1 MPGQPGQP
9 GQPGPYGAVP
19 MGQPGPAQQQNRT
32 PLFIVLGVL
41 VAAGLVGLIML
52 LTSSDEKDDPP
63 GTTTTEQASP
73 TTAGPATTAA
83 TPTTVDTGGGG
94 GGGGGGG
101 TGSASDIE
109 VVDSGFSVFT
119 DELSEEQRFSY
130 GFVVKNNAE
139 SVATSVPITVAFL
152 DDAGTVIGTR
162 DNYVWVLMPGQS
174 MGLGEDS
181 YEDATNLAEIQVT
194 VGEPSTWESPDGYG
208 EITADGIT
216 TSVDEYGA
224 PTSAFT
230 ATSTYTE
237 QVEPYSY
244 VIYRNS
250 AGEIVGGGYS
260 TMSFVPANGSSAGS
274 ITSYSSIPDIDN
286 SKTEVFLDPGYIS

>member
-1 MPGQPGQP
+1 
-9 GQPGPYGAVP
+9 
-19 MGQPGPAQQQNRT
+19 MGQPGAAQQQNRT

-52 LTSSDEKDDPP
+52 LTSSDDKDDPP

-73 TTAGPATTAA
+73 TTAGPGTTAA

-94 GGGGGGG
+94 GGGGGG
-101 TGSASDIE
+101 TGSSSDIE
-109 VVDSGFSVFT
+109 VVDKGFSVFT

-130 GFVVKNNAE
+130 GFVVKNNGD
-139 SVATSVPITVAFL
+139 SVATSVPITIAFL

-208 EITADGIT
+208 EITAEGIT

-230 ATSTYTE
+230 ASSTYAE

-244 VIYRNS
+244 VIYRNA

-260 TMSFVPANGSSAGS
+260 TMSFVPANGSTAGS